1 MRHYRKKVQKTMKTI
16 QIDNMTYIQDPVDHQ
31 FYRLS
36 PEDARRPMSFKRA
49 VKQPQRVLVVLPVHH
64 LGHSVAPG
72 ILIIDAGGI

>member
-1 MRHYRKKVQKTMKTI
+1 MKTI

-49 VKQPQRVLVVLPVHH
+49 VKQCWEKYRVLVVLPVYH
-64 LGHSVAPG
+64 LGHPVASG